1 VVIGLDLDNAAAD
14 AVEQKGRADQVGRDR
29 MHAARKKT
37 WSDAGHFGCEMVKE
51 FGWPDIMFAP
61 ARKGL

>member
-1 VVIGLDLDNAAAD
+1 
-14 AVEQKGRADQVGRDR
+14 